1 MRVRAG
7 WKSVTSATRAI
18 LTVAIV
24 GLLLATPRVIAQ
36 RPTNVLLV
44 VADDLGYGEIGCYGQ
59 EKIATPRID
68 ALAKA
73 GVRMTRAWS
82 GAPVCAPSRCV
93 MFTGKHMGHAAIR
106 DNGEVRPE
114 GQTPLPERT
123 PNLFAAMRSSGRAT
137 ACIGKWGL
145 GPPGSSGDPLAIGVD
160 RFYGYNCQRH
170 AHSHEPDWLWND
182 RTKAEVKGSYA
193 PTLMTREAVAF
204 IESKKD
210 VPWFLAFT
218 SALPHLALQIPED
231 ELKAYAGKF
240 PETPYD
246 GKSGY
251 RPHATP
257 KAAYAAM
264 ITHLD
269 TSVGRLVDA
278 LKATGQLERTLIV
291 FTSDNGT
298 THSAGVDA
306 GYFKSTAGL
315 RGLKGSAYEGG
326 IRVPLILHHAATLPA
341 GRVVDAPCAAY
352 DLWPTIAA
360 AVGLDRPVGTDGV
373 DLGPVLRGESPAPAR
388 SLYME
393 FPGYGGWQ
401 TAVEGKWKI
410 VRKNLKKQPNASFEL
425 YELDA
430 DPSESVDVAGA
441 HPETVKR
448 LAAFAASARTPSP
461 NPAWNW

>member
-1 MRVRAG
+1 M
-7 WKSVTSATRAI
+7 TSATRAI

-24 GLLLATPRVIAQ
+24 GLLLPTPCAIAQ

-44 VADDLGYGEIGCYGQ
+44 VADDLGYGELGCYGQ

-93 MFTGKHMGHAAIR
+93 MFTGKHTGHAAIR

-123 PNLFAAMRSSGRAT
+123 PNLFSAMRSSGRAT

-204 IESKKD
+204 IETKKD

-218 SALPHLALQIPED
+218 SALPHLALQIPEE

-306 GYFKSTAGL
+306 AYFKSTAGL

-388 SLYME
+388 TLYME

-401 TAVEGKWKI
+401 AAVDGKWKI
-410 VRKNLKKQPNASFEL
+410 VRKNLKKQPDASFEL
-425 YELDA
+425 YDLDA
-430 DPSESVDVAGA
+430 DPRESVDVAGA